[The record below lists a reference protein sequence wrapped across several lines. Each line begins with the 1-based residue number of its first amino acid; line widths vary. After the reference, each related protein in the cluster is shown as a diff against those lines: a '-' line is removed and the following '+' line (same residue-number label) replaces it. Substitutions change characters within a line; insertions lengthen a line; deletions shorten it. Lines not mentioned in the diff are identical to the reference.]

1 MEKKV
6 EGDEKKLDIF
16 LCDAEWCEGENCK
29 IINTNELALRNT
41 AKNKEEKMKGFL
53 KYFQCFVQNNAY
65 IVSCL

>member
-16 LCDAEWCEGENCK
+16 LCDSEWCEGENCK

-41 AKNKEEKMKGFL
+41 ERNKEEKMKRGD
-53 KYFQCFVQNNAY
+53 
-65 IVSCL
+65 S